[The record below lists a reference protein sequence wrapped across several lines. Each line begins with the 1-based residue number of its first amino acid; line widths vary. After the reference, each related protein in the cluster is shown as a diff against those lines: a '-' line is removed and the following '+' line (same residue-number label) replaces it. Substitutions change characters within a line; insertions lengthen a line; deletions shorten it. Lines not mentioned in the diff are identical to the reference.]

1 MRRDYYS
8 ILEILRET
16 NGEGIKK
23 AYRRLALLYH
33 PDRNLE
39 NKREAEERFKEI
51 GEAYEILSDPKT
63 RERYD
68 LLGFNGIRDIVNN
81 IRPSRY
87 YERFNEVF
95 SDREKMEVFSLQQTY
110 DKGYRRGYDLH
121 HSLNLSLQELKK
133 GIEKVIEI
141 ERREYCHTCKGKKKV
156 NPAPASRSGVKDRV
170 CPECFGLGRKSY
182 KHRVKVKIPPET
194 KLGEEMVLSGK
205 GHQGFKGAP
214 SGDLKVKIE
223 ESKSAH

>member
-1 MRRDYYS
+1 MRKDYYS

-33 PDRNLE
+33 PDRNPE
-39 NKREAEERFKEI
+39 SKREAEEKFKEI
-51 GEAYEILSDPKT
+51 GEAYEILSDPKM

-110 DKGYRRGYDLH
+110 DK
-121 HSLNLSLQELKK
+121 E
-133 GIEKVIEI
+133 
-141 ERREYCHTCKGKKKV
+141 
-156 NPAPASRSGVKDRV
+156 A
-170 CPECFGLGRKSY
+170 
-182 KHRVKVKIPPET
+182 
-194 KLGEEMVLSGK
+194 
-205 GHQGFKGAP
+205 
-214 SGDLKVKIE
+214 
-223 ESKSAH
+223 

>member
-1 MRRDYYS
+1 MTILRRDYYS

-16 NGEGIKK
+16 DGEGIKK

-33 PDRNLE
+33 PDRNPE
-39 NKREAEERFKEI
+39 SKREAEEKFKEI
-51 GEAYEILSDPKT
+51 GEAYEILSDPKM

-121 HSLNLSLQELKK
+121 YLLNLSPQELKK

-141 ERREYCHTCKGKKKV
+141 ERREFCHTCKGKKK
-156 NPAPASRSGVKDRV
+156 VKDRV

-182 KHRVKVKIPPET
+182 KHRIKVEIPSGT
-194 KLGEEMVLSGK
+194 KQRDELVLSGK

-214 SGDLKVKIE
+214 PGDLRVKIE

>member
-1 MRRDYYS
+1 MRRNYYN
-8 ILEILRET
+8 ILEITREAD
-16 NGEGIKK
+16 GEEIKK

-33 PDRNLE
+33 PDRNPI
-39 NKREAEERFKEI
+39 NKREAEEKFKEI
-51 GEAYEILSDPKT
+51 GEAYEILSDPKM

-110 DKGYRRGYDLH
+110 DKGYKRGYDLH
-121 HSLNLSLQELKK
+121 YLLNLSPQELKK

-156 NPAPASRSGVKDRV
+156 KDRV

-182 KHRVKVKIPPET
+182 MHRIKVEIPSGT
-194 KLGEEMVLSGK
+194 KLGDEIILSGK
-205 GHQGFKGAP
+205 GHQGFRGAP
-214 SGDLKVKIE
+214 SGDLRIKIGV
-223 ESKSAH
+223 SKSAH